1 MSILRGVNKKW
12 LTLYVLFV
20 FLLFGVGTYLL
31 KTNKTSLGFPSFT
44 ISPSPTLI
52 PAIQLVASQSA
63 ELATVKRVI
72 DGDTIE
78 LSDGRK
84 VRYIGVDT
92 PELHHPTKGV
102 QCFGKEAMEKNKELV
117 EGKTIKMKKDV
128 SETDRYKRLL
138 RYIWVTSTSSG
149 QDIFV
154 NEYLAREGYA
164 FQSTFPPDVAH
175 AELFRQAA
183 EEARINNRGLWK
195 ICN

>member
-1 MSILRGVNKKW
+1 MNRVRFLVFI
-12 LTLYVLFV
+12 VLV
-20 FLLFGVGTYLL
+20 LGLFGTGIYFL
-31 KTNKTSLGFPSFT
+31 KTDSIVIKL
-44 ISPSPTLI
+44 PTLNTPRVLTPTPSI
-52 PAIQLVASQSA
+52 ASGSA
-63 ELATVKRVI
+63 ELATVLRVV
-72 DGDTIE
+72 DGDTVE

-138 RYIWVTSTSSG
+138 RYVWVN
-149 QDIFV
+149 DVFV

-164 FQSTFPPDVAH
+164 LQATFPPDVKY
-175 AELFRQAA
+175 AELFRSAA
-183 EEARINNRGLWK
+183 EEARLQNKGLWK
-195 ICN
+195 MCQ